1 MANLFQTKTTQNV
14 GTTLSAIGSF
24 TIPTG
29 QTATVIGLTLANK
42 ANTGV
47 LVSVAYG
54 SNTANTFIIRNAP
67 IPAGSSLIPI
77 GGDQKIVLNEGST
90 LNVAANTANQVDAVM
105 SILLQT

>member
-54 SNTANTFIIRNAP
+54 SNTANTFIIKNAP

>member
-24 TIPTG
+24 TIPAG

-54 SNTANTFIIRNAP
+54 SNTANTFIIKNAP

>member
-1 MANLFQTKTTQNV
+1 MANLFQTKTTQNI

-54 SNTANTFIIRNAP
+54 SNTANTFIIKNAP